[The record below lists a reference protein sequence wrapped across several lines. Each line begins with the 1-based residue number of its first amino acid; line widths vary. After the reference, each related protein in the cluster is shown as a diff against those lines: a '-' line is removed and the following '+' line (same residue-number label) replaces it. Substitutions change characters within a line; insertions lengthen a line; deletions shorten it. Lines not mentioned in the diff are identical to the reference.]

1 MKAHP
6 TLAVTMGDPA
16 GVGPELL
23 LELSDN
29 LAQRLGC
36 NLRVIG
42 DPALLRVIS
51 SGRFSAPAPGL
62 ESGSARCGVSIECP
76 HALNLTT
83 HAFGRPTPET
93 GKAAYA
99 YLERAIE
106 LARRGD
112 VAGIV
117 TLPLSKEA
125 LHMAGY
131 LYPGHTEILAE
142 KTGTTAFAL
151 MLYSERLRIVHA
163 TAHLSV
169 RQALASLTEERVL
182 EVIELGHGM
191 MKRLLDYP
199 PRIAVAGLNP
209 HASEEGLFGD
219 EEARIIRPAMDAAIR
234 RGIPVEGP
242 YPPDTVFAMAM
253 GGRFDLVVA
262 MLHDHGHVA
271 FKTALFRL
279 GDKRRTQGVNVM
291 LGLPFVRTSVDHGT
305 AYDIAGQGKADPGS
319 LFDALELAA
328 RLCRSSNHS

>member
-1 MKAHP
+1 MKSLP

-36 NLRVIG
+36 HLRIIG
-42 DPALLRVIS
+42 DPALLRVVS
-51 SGRFSAPAPGL
+51 QGRFSAPAAGMD
-62 ESGSARCGVSIECP
+62 GARAGVTIECP
-76 HALNLTT
+76 YAVNLAQ

-93 GKAAYA
+93 GKAAFA
-99 YLERAIE
+99 CLERAIQ
-106 LARRGD
+106 LAQRGE

-117 TLPLSKEA
+117 TLPICKEA

-131 LYPGHTEILAE
+131 RYPGHTEILAE
-142 KTGTTAFAL
+142 KTDTERFAM
-151 MLYSERLRIVHA
+151 MLYSDQLRIVHV
-163 TAHLSV
+163 TAHLAV
-169 RQALASLTEERVL
+169 RDALARITSERIL
-182 EVIELGHGM
+182 EVIELGHAM
-191 MKRLLDYP
+191 MRRLLDFP

-209 HASEEGLFGD
+209 HASEEGLFGV
-219 EEARIIRPAMDAAIR
+219 EESEVIRPAMDAAIR
-234 RGIPVEGP
+234 KGIPVEGP
-242 YPPDTVFAMAM
+242 FPPDTVFALAL

-271 FKTALFRL
+271 FKTAMFRL
-279 GDKRRTQGVNVM
+279 GEARRTRGVNVM

-328 RLCRSSNHS
+328 RLCRG